1 MKRRPSST
9 FVRLFRKQFLEKDGA
24 PKAGC
29 EASASILLEVLSL
42 TQEGKFNSARKVA
55 YEVGLDLDF
64 EYKKYLESVAQRK
77 SQS

>member
-1 MKRRPSST
+1 MNRRPSST
-9 FVRLFRKQFLEKDGA
+9 FVRLFRKQFLEKDGT

-42 TQEGKFNSARKVA
+42 TQEGKFETAAKVA

-64 EYKKYLESVAQRK
+64 EYKKYLEAVAARK
-77 SQS
+77 SKS